1 MFCDLFRFGCV
12 SAVVDL
18 FPREEVGDDEKSH
31 APLWRDLS
39 LCADKQTYN
48 PFYIWAAPWIP
59 TFVSRISLI
68 CFFCYSPLIYF
79 CLGSSFLV
87 QLFVGLEEIIDRTRW
102 WGLPI
107 GDPTLMRTEF
117 TLRSKTFAADGSI
130 FPFSSP
136 PILKLLFCFIDEIVP
151 HCLCYSL
158 FFIDESQIPYV
169 KLQDASEGCGALTTW
184 SNATPR
190 VNTK

>member
-1 MFCDLFRFGCV
+1 MRKVMHHSEEICLFVLISKLITHFISEPPHGYQ
-12 SAVVDL
+12 L
-18 FPREEVGDDEKSH
+18 
-31 APLWRDLS
+31 LS
-39 LCADKQTYN
+39 LASL
-48 PFYIWAAPWIP
+48 W
-59 TFVSRISLI
+59 FV
-68 CFFCYSPLIYF
+68 FFCYSPLIYF